1 MIDFEKIRSSFPILD
16 VKVNDNKLV
25 YFDNAATTQTPTQV
39 TNSIRDYFN
48 KQNSNIHRGVHHLSN
63 ISTEDFEQSRKKV
76 KEFIGAEKEEEIVFT
91 RGTTDSI
98 NLVATSFQNFLRVGM
113 KF

>member
-39 TNSIRDYFN
+39 TNSIRDYFY

-76 KEFIGAEKEEEIVFT
+76 KSLLGLRKKKRLYLLKEQLIQLT
-91 RGTTDSI
+91 
-98 NLVATSFQNFLRVGM
+98 
-113 KF
+113 